1 MRIAIIGADG
11 QLGSDLVRVFQDENI
26 ISLTEKDI
34 DILEKDKLKSVIS
47 PLSPHLI
54 INTAALSN
62 VSLCEKDPEKAFKI
76 NAIGARNVATT
87 AKEIK
92 SSLLYISTDYVFDG
106 EKNKP
111 YLEDDLPGP
120 LNTYGLSKL
129 AGEYYTRYITDKYFI
144 IRTSGLYGIH
154 KCITKG
160 TNFVDKMLAY
170 KNGDEVRMVTDEILT
185 PTYTLHL
192 AQQIYELVKTNT
204 YGVYHITSEGECSWY
219 EFAKNI
225 FSFVGLDVKLV
236 RITSNEFPSEVIRPK
251 YSVLENRNLKALGI
265 SNMPHW
271 RDSLKAYLTKK
282 GY

>member
-62 VSLCEKDPEKAFKI
+62 VPLCEKDPEKAFKI

>member
-1 MRIAIIGADG
+1 MRITIIGADG

-34 DILEKDKLKSVIS
+34 DITEKDKLKSVIS
-47 PLSPHLI
+47 PLSPQLI

-106 EKNKP
+106 RKNKP

-160 TNFVDKMLAY
+160 TNFVDKMLAH

-236 RITSNEFPSEVIRPK
+236 PITSNEFPSEVIRPK

-265 SNMPHW
+265 SNMSRW
-271 RDSLKAYLTKK
+271 RDSLRAYLAEK